1 MAAVATEPATGPP
14 GSAEVVELLLA
25 ATELARRYDRADLA
39 SRLERERAT
48 VLEPQCRVLVIGE
61 FKKGKSSLVNAL
73 LNARIC
79 ATDAQVATAV
89 PTMVRYGTEV
99 TATVLADGGPAGD
112 APPGA
117 DASDGPA
124 AAGRTVVTEP
134 ARVVQL
140 SEVEALATG
149 ADLGGADPTSRH
161 STVRALEVTM
171 PRELLRDGLVLVD
184 TPGVGGGLAS
194 AHAATTLR
202 ALTAADVLLFVS
214 DAGAEYSAP
223 ELEFL
228 RQAVDLC
235 PKVICAL
242 TKIDFYPEWR
252 RILAADQ
259 SHLRRAGLKY
269 EIVPLS
275 APLRLHGMADGDR
288 TLLVESGYPRLA
300 ALLRQVAATTAAT
313 TRAAAAAAA
322 HSTLSQLVSRLST
335 EHEALADP
343 ERAGEQ
349 RAQWTEARQ
358 RAERLKS
365 GSSRWQQ
372 VLTDRI
378 GDLAANVDLDLGVRL
393 RALRKEAADQI
404 SPDNPMLGWAQLEPW
419 LHRRTNEALLD
430 HLRVIRSQA
439 DDVADDV
446 AREFGLAA
454 WELRVNIDV
463 EGQGEAARDV
473 GLAAVATHR
482 SSRFELGLMAARGG
496 SVGLIVGH
504 AAGLLLGLA
513 LPITLPVTAML
524 SSVLARKT
532 WRSAKTTQLRALR
545 AEAERAIAVYLDEVE
560 LVARK
565 DSRDSVR
572 QVQRQLREV
581 FGQRAGELYAST
593 AQNLETLN
601 KTVAEGER
609 GRRSRLTT
617 VTGELE
623 QLRALAAR
631 AGGIVDR
638 LLANPP
644 AAATQPP
651 Q

>member
-1 MAAVATEPATGPP
+1 MIGYQLDDGVGMAALAAEPAAGPA
-14 GSAEVVELLLA
+14 GGADVLEILLA
-25 ATELARRYDRADLA
+25 ATEAARRYERVDLVA
-39 SRLERERAT
+39 RLERERSA

-89 PTMVRYGTEV
+89 PTMVRYGAEV
-99 TATVLADGGPAGD
+99 VATVLADGGVAAQQGRQISL
-112 APPGA
+112 A
-117 DASDGPA
+117 D
-124 AAGRTVVTEP
+124 
-134 ARVVQL
+134 
-140 SEVEALATG
+140 VEGLATG
-149 ADLGGADPTSRH
+149 ADLGGGDPAGRRSAVH
-161 STVRALEVTM
+161 ALDVTL

-194 AHAATTLR
+194 AHAAATLR
-202 ALTAADVLLFVS
+202 ALTSADALLFVS
-214 DAGAEYSAP
+214 DAGGEYTAP

-235 PKVICAL
+235 PTVICAL

-252 RILAADQ
+252 RILATDQ

-275 APLRLHGMADGDR
+275 APLRLHGLQDGDKA
-288 TLLVESGYPRLA
+288 LLAESGYPRLA
-300 ALLRQVAATTAAT
+300 ALLRQATAAT
-313 TRAAAAAAA
+313 ADTARAAGAAAA
-322 HSTLSQLVSRLST
+322 HATLAQLVSRLST
-335 EHEALADP
+335 EHDALADP
-343 ERAGEQ
+343 ARASEQ

-365 GSSRWQQ
+365 GGSRWQQ

-404 SPDNPMLGWAQLEPW
+404 GPDNPLLGWAQLEPW

-430 HLRVIRSQA
+430 HLRTIRDQA
-439 DDVADDV
+439 DDVANDV
-446 AREFGLAA
+446 AQEFGLAA
-454 WELRVNIDV
+454 WELRVAVDV
-463 EGQGEAARDV
+463 EGQGGAAADV
-473 GLAAVATHR
+473 GLAAVATNR

-504 AAGLLLGLA
+504 AAGLVLGLA
-513 LPITLPVTAML
+513 LPVTLPVTALL

-532 WRSAKTTQLRALR
+532 WRSARTSQLRALR

-581 FGQRAGELYAST
+581 FGQRAGELYAAT
-593 AQNLETLN
+593 AQNLEVLT
-601 KTVAEGER
+601 KAVQEDER
-609 GRRSRLTT
+609 GRRSRLAETT
-617 VTGELE
+617 VELE
-623 QLRALAAR
+623 RLRALAAR
-631 AGGIVDR
+631 AGGLVDG
-638 LLANPP
+638 LLAAP
-644 AAATQPP
+644 AGAGARPALRPP